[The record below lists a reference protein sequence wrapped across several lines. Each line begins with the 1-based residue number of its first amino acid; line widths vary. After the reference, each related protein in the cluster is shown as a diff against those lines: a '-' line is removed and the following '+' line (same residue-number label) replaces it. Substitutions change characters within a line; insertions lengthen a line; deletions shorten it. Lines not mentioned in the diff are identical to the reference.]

1 MRCVPNPIDQQSRFR
16 RSNHPTKARVTYDAS
31 GLVLELDTRGAGW
44 QNCVVIPNA
53 ILPDNL
59 YLGFSAETGDVAG
72 TLI

>member
-1 MRCVPNPIDQQSRFR
+1 M
-16 RSNHPTKARVTYDAS
+16 TYDAS